1 VEDNRLDDS
10 DFDNILVSYL
20 FYAALML
27 IYHFGIYD
35 DQIPKFHSLSNSE
48 FRHLKLPSLAVFR
61 ISHRRHWFPVAKG
74 ERRIV
79 I

>member
-1 VEDNRLDDS
+1 VKDNHLDDS

-20 FYAALML
+20 FYTNLML
-27 IYHFGIYD
+27 IYHFDIYD

-48 FRHLKLPSLAVFR
+48 FRQTSIAVFR
-61 ISHRRHWFPVAKG
+61 ISHRRHWLPVAKG